1 MVAATFDIEHDQ
13 GSTFQWDITVY
24 DTDGA
29 TLLDLSGYTVRSQLR
44 KKYTDTNPSETFT
57 ITYPDAVNGIVR
69 LALTATETA
78 ALAKG
83 RYYYD
88 VELVDGTGKVVKLYK
103 GVFTL
108 YAEATK

>member
-1 MVAATFDIEHDQ
+1 MVADTFDIEHDQ

-24 DTDGA
+24 NTDGV

-44 KKYTDTNPSETFT
+44 KNFSDTNPAEAFN

-69 LALTATETA
+69 LSLTATETA

-83 RYYYD
+83 RYFYD
-88 VELVDGTGKVVKLYK
+88 VELEDGTGKVVKLYK
-103 GVFTL
+103 GNFMI